1 MNKYFYSII
10 ILGSLGFISCK
21 FNPSQ
26 LGDDYCSCLK
36 RYEQGKGTA
45 EECLEM
51 AESHNLK
58 LQDDDEAM
66 DAYTRHISDC
76 LTIDDIRTNQD
87 LRDDRKDRRSKQ

>member
-1 MNKYFYSII
+1 MMKFFYSP
-10 ILGSLGFISCK
+10 LVLVSLVLVSCK

-36 RYEQGKGTA
+36 RFEQGKGTA

-58 LQDDDEAM
+58 LQGDDEAM

-76 LTIDDIRTNQD
+76 LTFDDIRTNQD